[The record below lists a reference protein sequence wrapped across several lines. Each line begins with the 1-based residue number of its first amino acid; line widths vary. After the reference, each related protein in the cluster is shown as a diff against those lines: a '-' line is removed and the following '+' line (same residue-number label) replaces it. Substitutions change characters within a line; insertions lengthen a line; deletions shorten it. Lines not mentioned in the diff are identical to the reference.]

1 MSHLIYVETSIPS
14 FYFETRASAQMVA
27 CREWTRR
34 FWDRERHKHRCVTS
48 EPVLAEL
55 SDTPSPKR
63 ELALAL
69 MRDVELL
76 PPVEEVEPI
85 VIAYLEHKLMPVD
98 AAGDASHLAFAS
110 FYKCDR
116 LLTWNCKHLANSNKF
131 EHIEIVNGRLGL
143 RTPKII
149 TPMQLLNDEET

>member
-1 MSHLIYVETSIPS
+1 METSIPS
-14 FYFETRASAQMVA
+14 FYFETRTSPRMTA
-27 CREWTRR
+27 CREWTRE
-34 FWDRERHKHRCVTS
+34 FWDKERYRHHCVTS

-55 SDTPSPKR
+55 GDTPGPKR

-76 PPVEEVEPI
+76 APVEEIEHI
-85 VIAYLEHKLMPVD
+85 VIAYLEHKLMPAN

-110 FYKCDR
+110 FYRCDR
-116 LLTWNCKHLANSNKF
+116 LLTWNCKHLANSNKL
-131 EHIEIVNGRLGL
+131 EHIEVINGRLGL

-149 TPMQLLNDEET
+149 TPMQLLNNEET